1 MSRDRL
7 LEWWRVRRADAAV
20 VALVVVFF
28 GLFFARVFAD
38 HRFIVKADAL
48 FYTYPLRTVAW
59 EMIRSGQ
66 LPLWT
71 PFLLSG
77 YPLVSVA
84 LLAVCYPLTWGHL
97 FLPGHWAEQVYA
109 LAPFLLSPITTYAYA
124 REIGRSRTAALLAGL
139 SFGYGGMMCGIL
151 SYSGMLTNSLVWAPL
166 VLVFIDRARRRPF
179 ARCLLGATAA
189 YAMSV
194 LAGHAQSYVYAGAL
208 ALAYGVFISLL
219 SVLKAGGKA
228 QRPQLTPG
236 HWRPLAVATGA
247 VALAGGLAAV
257 QLFETF
263 RATRISVRSTLTY
276 DVFSEGSF
284 TLREALLSMG
294 AQIYHYVDSGTYVTP
309 LALVLALVA
318 VVCGCLRTR
327 ATDARVW
334 FWTVVAIVAFLLL
347 LGANTP
353 LNRVV
358 YQVPVL
364 NKFRVPSRHTFEWTF
379 AVSILASYGWD
390 MAAVYL
396 ARRRAGTAGEPKK
409 VNTHA
414 RYFEVLGVLVLMT
427 ATAIV
432 GLLWWRAIVQ
442 WREPNQPIFT
452 ALPERFYWLWKLG
465 FTALVLTLTWC
476 GFKLVRRP
484 PLRKFVLVAA
494 IALACFVEAHAT
506 IACWWGGFGSLPAA
520 RFQAVSG
527 ATRFLQQF
535 PVTENRVYTR
545 VAMFSEEFNAPPRL
559 EAANLTML
567 HGLHNVAGMEPL
579 ISERYS
585 RALSGV
591 GPDSVMP
598 RAGLPPNDD
607 LFGERSQVL
616 DLLNTTH
623 VVTYAGTLQIV
634 EDPVVRREGIAV
646 SKLDLSSTLP
656 PGASVQLTG
665 SALASDQLALVT
677 SLSNSVTEP
686 QGSLVAH
693 VSVLTQDG
701 RRVELNLRAGI
712 DTAEWAHERPDVRA
726 VVAHELATVFDGRTG
741 DPPGSF
747 NALRY
752 WTRLHF
758 GAALSVRRVEISN
771 VSRGAT
777 LSVWKASLASA
788 GQQTSTLLTRETRSD
803 SWTPVYEYDRVQIL
817 RNSRALPRAWLVAEA
832 EAVDGEEALHR
843 IRGESSQAFDPRR
856 TALLEVRP
864 EELPSLPGGA
874 VSTDSSVHIVSYEAD
889 RLVIETSAP
898 TATVLVLSEM
908 FYPGWEATVDGRP
921 TRIML
926 TDYLL
931 RGVALE
937 PGRHRLEMRY
947 TAPGARTGAIV
958 SAGTLLFLGGL
969 FVYARRAR
977 RMSS

>member
-1 MSRDRL
+1 MNRDRL
-7 LEWWRVRRADAAV
+7 LEWWRVRRADATV
-20 VALVVVFF
+20 VALVAVFF
-28 GLFFARVFAD
+28 ALFFARVFAD
-38 HRFIVKADAL
+38 HRFIIKADAL

-59 EMIRSGQ
+59 EMLRSGQ

-71 PFLLSG
+71 PLLLSG

-109 LAPFLLSPITTYAYA
+109 LAPFLLSPLTTYAYA
-124 REIGRSRTAALLAGL
+124 REIGRSRLAAMLAGL

-151 SYSGMLTNSLVWAPL
+151 SYSGMLTNSLLWCPL
-166 VLVFIDRARRRPF
+166 VLLFIDRARRRPF

-194 LAGHAQSYVYAGAL
+194 LAGHAQSYIYAGAL
-208 ALAYGVFISLL
+208 AFAYGLFISVL
-219 SVLKAGGKA
+219 SVANAAGKA
-228 QRPQLTPG
+228 QRPQLKWV
-236 HWRPLAVATGA
+236 HWRPLAVATC
-247 VALAGGLAAV
+247 ALALAFGVAAV

-263 RATRISVRSTLTY
+263 SAARTSVRSALSY
-276 DVFSEGSF
+276 EVFSEGSF
-284 TLREALLSMG
+284 TLREALLSLG
-294 AQIYHYVDSGTYVTP
+294 AQIYHYVDSGTYVPP
-309 LALVLALVA
+309 LALILALVA
-318 VVCGCLRTR
+318 IVCAALRTR
-327 ATDARVW
+327 VVDARVW

-379 AVSILASYGWD
+379 AVSILAAYGWD
-390 MAAVYL
+390 AAAAYL
-396 ARRRAGTAGEPKK
+396 ARRRARTVGAEPRKH
-409 VNTHA
+409 NRHA
-414 RYFEVLGVLVLMT
+414 RYFKVLAVLALLT
-427 ATAIV
+427 ATTTV

-442 WREPNQPIFT
+442 WREPNQPILT
-452 ALPERFYWLWKLG
+452 ALPERSYWLWKLG
-465 FTALVLTLTWC
+465 FTALVLALTWC
-476 GFKLVRRP
+476 GFKLVKLR
-484 PLRKFVLVAA
+484 PLRKFVLVTA

-506 IACWWGGFGSLPAA
+506 VACWWAGFGSLPKA
-520 RFQAVSG
+520 RFETVSG

-535 PVTENRVYTR
+535 SPTENRVYTR

-598 RAGLPPNDD
+598 RGGLPPNDD
-607 LFGERSQVL
+607 LFGERSHVL

-623 VVTYAGTLQIV
+623 IVTYAGTLQIV
-634 EDPVVRREGIAV
+634 EDPVIRREGIAV

-686 QGSLVAH
+686 QGSLVAR
-693 VSVLTQDG
+693 VLVLAQDG
-701 RRVELNLRAGI
+701 RRIELNLRAGI

-726 VVAHELATVFDGRTG
+726 VVAHELATVFDGRPG
-741 DPPGSF
+741 DSPGSF
-747 NALRY
+747 TALRY
-752 WTRLHF
+752 WTRLQL
-758 GAALSVRRVEISN
+758 GAALAVRRVEISN
-771 VSRGAT
+771 VSSGAT
-777 LSVWKASLASA
+777 LSVWKASLANA
-788 GQQTSTLLTRETRSD
+788 GRQTSTLLTRETRSA
-803 SWTPVYEYDRVQIL
+803 SWMPVYEYDRVQIL
-817 RNSRALPRAWLVAEA
+817 RNSRALPRAWLVGEA

-843 IRGESSQAFDPRR
+843 VRGESPQAFDPRR

-864 EELPSLPGGA
+864 DELPSLPGGA
-874 VSTDSSVHIVSYEAD
+874 VSTDSSARIVSYEPA

-908 FYPGWEATVDGRP
+908 FHPGWEATVDGRA

-937 PGRHRLEMRY
+937 PGRHRVEMTY
-947 TAPGARTGAIV
+947 TAPAARMGAIV
-958 SAGTLLFLGGL
+958 SAGTLFFLGGL
-969 FVYARRAR
+969 FVYARRR
-977 RMSS
+977 DR